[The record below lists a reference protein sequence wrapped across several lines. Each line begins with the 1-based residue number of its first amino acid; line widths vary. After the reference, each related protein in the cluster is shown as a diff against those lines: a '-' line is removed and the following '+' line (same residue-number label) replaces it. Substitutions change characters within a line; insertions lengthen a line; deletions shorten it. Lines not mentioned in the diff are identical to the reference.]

1 MGSEGPEECSCC
13 HELLLERGDKP
24 RAHWRETPCLVLVQI
39 CLFHLHLRGGM
50 TAAGSMGRFG
60 ALVVKHWSFTW

>member
-39 CLFHLHLRGGM
+39 CLFHLHLGG
-50 TAAGSMGRFG
+50 A
-60 ALVVKHWSFTW
+60 